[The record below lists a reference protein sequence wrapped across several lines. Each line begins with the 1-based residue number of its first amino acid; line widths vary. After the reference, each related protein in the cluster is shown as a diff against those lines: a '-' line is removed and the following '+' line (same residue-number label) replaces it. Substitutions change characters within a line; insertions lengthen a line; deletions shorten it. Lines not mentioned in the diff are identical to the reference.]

1 MINLLALQRKRNDL
15 ANYKISPSASPVQ
28 ELPKNS
34 LLQFI
39 HLLWNANLFNQF
51 LITYLK
57 QPKEN
62 TMNVAITSI
71 GQQLFGWKSF
81 RYFLKHNFET
91 WFQVPNDDEIELE
104 DFLKDQ
110 FDQGLFF
117 NIPSS
122 F

>member
-1 MINLLALQRKRNDL
+1 
-15 ANYKISPSASPVQ
+15 
-28 ELPKNS
+28 
-34 LLQFI
+34 
-39 HLLWNANLFNQF
+39 
-51 LITYLK
+51 
-57 QPKEN
+57 
-62 TMNVAITSI
+62 MNVAITSI
-71 GQQLFGWKSF
+71 GQQLSIWKSF
-81 RYFLKHNFET
+81 RYFLHNFET